1 MNVAAI
7 ILAAG
12 SSSRMGRSKQMLEVH
27 GERLL
32 ERTVKTVLSSGI
44 DDVVV
49 VLGADK
55 QIHKQILA
63 PFAVSIVDNDDW
75 MTGMGSSIK
84 CGLRYVMA
92 NAKSYD
98 GVIIFVCDQ
107 PLLTSELVSSILQTF
122 QQGRKP
128 IVASGYSNV
137 SGVPV
142 LFGRSFFH
150 KLKELPD
157 HEGAK
162 KIIRENHSQVDIVA
176 FPGGNIDLDTMQD
189 YKTFLQGPSSAQG

>member
-12 SSSRMGRSKQMLEVH
+12 SSSRMGRSKQMLEIR

-55 QIHKQILA
+55 QIHKQILE
-63 PFAVSIVDNDDW
+63 PFAVTIADNDDW

-84 CGLRYVMA
+84 CGLRYVTD

-98 GVIIFVCDQ
+98 GVLLFVCDQ
-107 PLLTSELVSSILQTF
+107 PLLTSELVSSIVKTF
-122 QQGRKP
+122 EQGKKP

-137 SGVPV
+137 PGVPV

-150 KLKELPD
+150 KLRELPD
-157 HEGAK
+157 NQGAK
-162 KIIRENHSQVDIVA
+162 KIIQENYPQLEIVA
-176 FPGGNIDLDTMQD
+176 FPGGEVGLDTMQD
-189 YKTFLQGPSSAQG
+189 YTAFLQGPT